1 VTARR
6 ASPPRRRVLRTAFG
20 TAVLLVVG
28 VAGAAVAAPAG
39 GVSFRGPSAY
49 GVVHLGD
56 RVEAD
61 LAGPCARAVSRVRAV
76 VPGGVVHGSAARGC
90 HPVVTVPTAA
100 VLARR
105 GYREGQPITLS
116 VVAGGA
122 SQPLAYAR
130 REPFAVAS
138 GSPTVVRN
146 VSDPY
151 GGVDGLAMSSGDVVD
166 LGRADLTGLQSVG
179 VRNLSSGTGQWELRV
194 ASPTG
199 AAVASGQL
207 GSAGSIASAGSKGWF
222 HSVGELQLRPA
233 EAVLG
238 DTNTFGDL
246 TPDTGS
252 APRLFLAVVAV
263 AAPEPVVVNW
273 VDLNGSGVALP
284 HRFASERGFD
294 VLFDGSSFD
303 GWRHIGPGRFVLRD
317 GAMRAEHD
325 PQDRGWAWL
334 WWSRAQYSDFVLRLR
349 FKVEDYEDNGGVL
362 LRHVDPMGDPNRATN
377 SGDEVQ
383 IQDGF
388 ENHTG
393 GFAHQADATR
403 LATGVAGQWNDLE
416 IVAVGRTYVV
426 RINGTE
432 VSRFLSKKA
441 LRGFVAVENEQLA
454 GTEGGHLWYDDV
466 RLHRCSAGDSVCR
479 V

>member
-1 VTARR
+1 MVGKTALTV
-6 ASPPRRRVLRTAFG
+6 AALLVAG
-20 TAVLLVVG
+20 TAG
-28 VAGAAVAAPAG
+28 VAGAAPAAD
-39 GVSFRGPSAY
+39 VSFRGPSAY

-61 LAGPCARAVSRVRAV
+61 LAGRCTGATARVRAV
-76 VPGGVVHGSAARGC
+76 IPGGVIDGPVGRGC

-100 VLARR
+100 ALARR
-105 GYREGQPITLS
+105 GFREGQPLSLS
-116 VVAGGA
+116 VVAGHA
-122 SQPLAYAR
+122 AQPLTYAR
-130 REPFAVAS
+130 REPVVVAA
-138 GSPTVVRN
+138 GSPTVVKH
-146 VSDPY
+146 VSDPD
-151 GGVDGLAMSSGDVVD
+151 GGVDGLAMSTGDVID
-166 LGRADLTGLQSVG
+166 LGRAELTGLQSIG

-194 ASPTG
+194 SSPTG
-199 AAVASGQL
+199 PAIASGQL
-207 GSAGSIASAGSKGWF
+207 GSAGSLASSGSKGWY
-222 HSVGELQLRPA
+222 HSVGELQLRPG
-233 EAVLG
+233 EAVIG
-238 DTNTFGDL
+238 DTNLFGDI
-246 TPDTGS
+246 TPDTGP
-252 APRLFLAVVAV
+252 APHLFLAMLAV

-362 LRHVDPMGDPNRATN
+362 LRHVDPMGDPNRATD

-393 GFAHQADATR
+393 GWAHEADATR
-403 LATGVAGQWNDLE
+403 LATGVVGQWNDLE
-416 IVAVGRTYVV
+416 IVAVGRSYVV
-426 RINGTE
+426 RINGIE
-432 VSRFLSKKA
+432 VSRYLSKKA

-454 GTEGGHLWYDDV
+454 GTEGGHVWYDDV
-466 RLHRCSAGDSVCR
+466 RVHRCSAGDSVCR
-479 V
+479 ST